1 MGENNRIA
9 VAINSPNRQVWIKA
23 TNIQIE
29 FGIDIVI
36 ILDLKSSKS
45 EAQSALIQNSNYIS
59 MYSVQ
64 YMCTFKVTVLLSLT
78 SAKVPSCR
86 ISCTCI
92 ATDFSTV
99 IPAFKFTVYSYRA
112 L

>member
-1 MGENNRIA
+1 LGENNRIA

-36 ILDLKSSKS
+36 ILGLKSSKN
-45 EAQSALIQNSNYIS
+45 EAQLALIQNSNYIS
-59 MYSVQ
+59 IYSIQ
-64 YMCTFKVTVLLSLT
+64 YMYTFKVTVLLSLT
-78 SAKVPSCR
+78 SAKVPSRR
-86 ISCTCI
+86 ISCTCVI
-92 ATDFSTV
+92 TDFLTV